1 MIEAAEASII
11 MLEAMVA
18 RLSRR
23 VSPSDMTLDAV
34 DSLEYRKRSFQ
45 STLLRLG
52 SLEKRMSN
60 VIQLS
65 FNLVTQADSGVMKAD
80 SAVLKTDSR
89 AMKFIAFLTLVF
101 LPATGVASVFS
112 TPFFDVDWDLPDTE
126 EKVLRTARSFWIF
139 WAVVLP
145 LTLVG
150 LLLCFAWVN
159 LPENYKA
166 TIKIYAGKLAKSGRE
181 RRKTMTRIN
190 SRAFRKGDIE
200 RGMTRDDETSSGG
213 TGKKQEA
220 EKVCPATSNAPPNAP
235 SNEERRRNK

>member
-1 MIEAAEASII
+1 
-11 MLEAMVA
+11 
-18 RLSRR
+18 
-23 VSPSDMTLDAV
+23 
-34 DSLEYRKRSFQ
+34 
-45 STLLRLG
+45 
-52 SLEKRMSN
+52 MSN

-112 TPFFDVDWDLPDTE
+112 TPFFDVDWESPDTE
-126 EKVLRTARSFWIF
+126 EKVLRTAKSFWIF

-159 LPENYKA
+159 LPEDYKKK
-166 TIKIYAGKLAKSGRE
+166 IKAYVGKLAKSGRE
-181 RRKTMTRIN
+181 RRMTMSRSN
-190 SRAFRKGDIE
+190 SGAFGKGDIE
-200 RGMTRDDETSSGG
+200 RGVVVDGEKATAR
-213 TGKKQEA
+213 TGKEQQA
-220 EKVCPATSNAPPNAP
+220 EKIHPAASCVPQAHSSQANGQPD
-235 SNEERRRNK
+235 RRRNT

>member
-11 MLEAMVA
+11 TLEAMIA
-18 RLSRR
+18 RLVRIA
-23 VSPSDMTLDAV
+23 PPTDEGLDTADTLD
-34 DSLEYRKRSFQ
+34 YRKRSFQ
-45 STLLRLG
+45 STLLRLH

-112 TPFFDVDWDLPDTE
+112 TPFFDVDWDSPGTE
-126 EKVLRTARSFWIF
+126 ERVLRTAKSFWIF

-159 LPENYKA
+159 LPEGYKNM
-166 TIKIYAGKLAKSGRE
+166 IKAWMGKLAKSGRDGMS
-181 RRKTMTRIN
+181 RRN
-190 SRAFRKGDIE
+190 SGASRGVAGDVE
-200 RGMTRDDETSSGG
+200 KG
-213 TGKKQEA
+213 TGPIGKEQDA
-220 EKVCPATSNAPPNAP
+220 VKVRPAASCVLQAQTPQANGAPERPRNA
-235 SNEERRRNK
+235 